1 MTDKKYISW
10 RVIARRLLDKATRE
24 ECEQV
29 EAWLKES
36 EENKIYYRKAKRY
49 FDIYYTGAEDGSV
62 DMERA
67 WEEFLRYTDKVQKRV
82 EWKKWMRI
90 VAAIFLPLLIV
101 GGVFWYSGKKDVED
115 VKVAQSVSIGPG
127 KIKAV
132 LQVVSGAEITL
143 SDTVN
148 VVQMARQ
155 INERQEKSAG
165 APLQEDAS
173 IKYNTI
179 IVPKG
184 GEYSLALADGTRIV
198 LNSDSRLRF
207 PEYFGKNGRG
217 VFLEGEAYFEVAKDS
232 SRPFVVGVQESF
244 IQVLGTSFNVKGYKD
259 DSYIQTTLVEGKV
272 CFKPRGN
279 EDLKEIS
286 PGEQV
291 TYDKNTGE
299 VVVKEVNPN
308 VYAAWVKGVWIVEGM
323 RLDEMMKQVSRWY
336 DVTVFYQNPEA
347 KELVFTGDLERY
359 DNCEDILHLIEMTTN
374 VRFEIKDRRI
384 IVKYDL

>member
-49 FDIYYTGAEDGSV
+49 FDIYYTGAENRSV

-90 VAAIFLPLLIV
+90 VAAVFLPLLIV

-184 GEYSLALADGTRIV
+184 GEYSLALEDGTRIV

-207 PEYFGKNGRG
+207 PEYFGKNGRC

-272 CFKPRGN
+272 RFKPRGN

-359 DNCEDILHLIEMTTN
+359 DNCEDILRLIEMTTN
-374 VRFEIKDRRI
+374 VRFEIKDRTI

>member
-49 FDIYYTGAEDGSV
+49 FDIYYTGAEDRSV

-90 VAAIFLPLLIV
+90 VAAVFLPLLIV

-217 VFLEGEAYFEVAKDS
+217 VFLEGEAYFDVAHND
-232 SRPFVVGVQESF
+232 RQPFVVRTFASD
-244 IQVLGTSFNVKGYKD
+244 ITVLGTEFNVNADKGAGLF
-259 DSYIQTTLVEGKV
+259 SVALIEGS
-272 CFKPRGN
+272 
-279 EDLKEIS
+279 IS
-286 PGEQV
+286 LSNYQNPGEQIV
-291 TYDKNTGE
+291 MH
-299 VVVKEVNPN
+299 PN
-308 VYAAWVKGVWIVEGM
+308 EK
-323 RLDEMMKQVSRWY
+323 
-336 DVTVFYQNPEA
+336 VF
-347 KELVFTGDLERY
+347 LERG
-359 DNCEDILHLIEMTTN
+359 HLIFKEYEASKDIQWTEGILDISGLDFSELMRKLEMAFG
-374 VRFEIKDRRI
+374 VRIVVEREMPSGQVFANAKLRMSDGIDKAFEVIGNGTDFTYHKDYRTGTIFIR
-384 IVKYDL
+384 